1 MSAGSVKSKCQT
13 VNHNARPC
21 YQTAKQR
28 NQKKVPPK
36 MKMIQRAPIG
46 AKISDFMRNPVLGA
60 QRNSWECN
68 VFCEVMRDMGKGKT
82 YLSQTH

>member
-1 MSAGSVKSKCQT
+1 
-13 VNHNARPC
+13 
-21 YQTAKQR
+21 
-28 NQKKVPPK
+28 